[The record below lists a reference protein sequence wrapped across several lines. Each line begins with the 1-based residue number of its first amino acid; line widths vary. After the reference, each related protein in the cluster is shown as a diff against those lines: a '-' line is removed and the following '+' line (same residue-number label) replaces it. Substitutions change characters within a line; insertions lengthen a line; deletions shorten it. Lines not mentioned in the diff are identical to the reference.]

1 MINAEKDNTYNV
13 VSGKTTDITLGSA
26 YEINKNLVEKYEKEL
41 TSEELKEKKKELL
54 TFLKDKADNYY
65 MLLCNDR
72 KDYTLFRLIENEEEL
87 INILVD
93 ECLKNRGVIKG
104 IDLTEDKLAIEIWLS
119 IENEAFCYYFFPYG
133 EAVIEI

>member
-54 TFLKDKADNYY
+54 TFLKDKADSYY